1 MLERFFS
8 SGTTQLGITIAEL
21 EPRGELVRV
30 HAASADRQTEAP
42 GTDGLVADITAA
54 SAADLDLVPGKLV
67 HFAVK
72 ATEVTIYQ
80 AANSPNRLDGTI
92 SSA

>member
-1 MLERFFS
+1 
-8 SGTTQLGITIAEL
+8 
-21 EPRGELVRV
+21 
-30 HAASADRQTEAP
+30 
-42 GTDGLVADITAA
+42 LVADITAA